1 MLLRSPRVRVAGGD
15 LCRLRSAEALT
26 EPAGERGFAP
36 ATAVAAPAGPP
47 FEKGTLHPAET
58 LPAKTVHRDGV

>member
-26 EPAGERGFAP
+26 EPAGERGVAP
-36 ATAVAAPAGPP
+36 ATAVASPAGLP
-47 FEKGTLHPAET
+47 FEKGTLHPA
-58 LPAKTVHRDGV
+58 